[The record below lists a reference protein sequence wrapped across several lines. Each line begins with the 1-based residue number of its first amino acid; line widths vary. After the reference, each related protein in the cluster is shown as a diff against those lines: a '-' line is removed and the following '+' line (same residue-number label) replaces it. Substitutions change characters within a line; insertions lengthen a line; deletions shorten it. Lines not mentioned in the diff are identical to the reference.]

1 MATAPSPR
9 GPMDRGGDSTSL
21 FAQPHPWL
29 PRVASFDLLASA
41 PAPSPSPSSSDAHSR
56 GNAAHALDLVAP
68 RWHAPTPGT
77 DLNKPPRDTADP
89 PAAGFV
95 APWQPYRLFPT
106 HQPPRG
112 RGTAPPDFVA
122 TADNLKAL
130 LQMPWT
136 NQPVSLAVHRCGTT
150 LLLDDVNERQ
160 ANAVYESLGGP
171 GLVPPWMPG
180 APRPRDPGGERDSIS
195 PRRRPPPGFPADYS
209 RLRRPSIDRWDGGGG
224 RSSGTAHDRP
234 RGPVGSYAAAV
245 HSPIGPPRV
254 VSPSVPRESQAALE
268 AKLLYHSLSVEAGL
282 GRLDIR
288 EGTEG
293 AEGAEG
299 AEEDEDEEDERRMR
313 RPPAVIHLPPPPP
326 KSTAPTGAL
335 QLRGAARA
343 VADAMVSSARNACG
357 GDEDEEGGSAGGGTS
372 GGCYTPGDVPPGDRA
387 FGKPHL
393 FEWEVHGHRLLVESS
408 LAVFRREGRT
418 PMSLKLVDLDA
429 ERPNT
434 GAALSTWLDNAI
446 AGVPELAV
454 CYHRGGLIHHYDVL
468 QTDDIAAL
476 CAPRFDPDVIL
487 AYAARVLEFLQHH
500 CADDGSQYWL
510 LGDGSAEGGLHLYDV
525 TKGIV
530 AASVGDER
538 PGAGTTG
545 GAEGAEGAE
554 GADDKGGDDGG
565 RALPAPRPVRLP
577 WVDPAGTP
585 DVPTDDDDDD
595 NRLASRARQDNAGGS
610 ASSSSSIHSIHSIN
624 SINSSEGGGRR
635 QPPGVAGAAGRY
647 ALLERV
653 ASVLSPSAH
662 PAMFSA
668 YKEELAAACLAG
680 VSDIHPSRSESVNSA
695 TKAAAGDGEGDGEG
709 DGGWSWEPAANF
721 ADVSSGLT
729 FATGDL
735 TPGVGPG
742 LARKALGHLA
752 EAHAALTAA
761 LNSASTPRECDEE
774 THRRLRASLGGVL
787 AARVACKLGVA
798 RAMHRAGRLGRALA
812 VAESAAVDV
821 SRRVVVLGGSAS
833 KGSPDGGGGDRGAA
847 EKGKHIAAACAAGLG
862 DVHAALGERV
872 SGEGGADAAAHEK
885 REWEAMRGT
894 LERAGEPNGGA
905 EGADEGAEG
914 ADSPTAAGFGP
925 GMGHPS
931 PGEFL
936 GRGPGDAAGHASAA
950 EAWYASA
957 AMDGTF
963 DASDASSAAGIWRR
977 YGALRNERG
986 KAALR
991 EAAEMSS
998 GGDGEK
1004 AAADFVLQCAETCYA
1019 DASTAFE
1026 KAKDRVNAALV
1037 GLNRAQ
1043 ACRARAAWNLPRAV
1057 ATSPRLIEAEPDPR
1071 GRGRENDD
1079 RWRLR
1084 EFEAAA
1090 GHCRRALQSL
1100 QPAAGSDRGGGRR
1113 RGNGNDRRGGEPPPA
1128 VVSAVRSEL
1137 GNAALAAGLELR
1149 RLGDVPGAITRMEEA
1164 VRVLQAPPVD
1174 RSHIAVASLSAAHY
1188 HLGSLLAD
1196 AALAREDGAGVASF
1210 GSVSGSHDGGNKF
1223 LPAQRH
1229 LERALAGFPPT
1240 TAPLDHARLRL
1251 RLAALA
1257 DATGEGVVRGG
1268 GGGAAG
1274 VGHRESA
1281 VAHLLRAG
1289 AAFGSAPPGL
1299 DGERGWTEA
1308 RKETEE
1314 LLLAVLKNLVQCSV
1328 GGKRHGVHRELY
1340 SRALRG
1346 FGGSLRDF
1354 ASGLGELEEAA
1365 RLAHV
1370 IR

>member
-1 MATAPSPR
+1 LATAPSPR

-41 PAPSPSPSSSDAHSR
+41 PAPSPSPSASDAHAR
-56 GNAAHALDLVAP
+56 GNAHALDLVAP

-77 DLNKPPRDTADP
+77 DLNKPPKDTADP

-171 GLVPPWMPG
+171 GLFPPWMPG
-180 APRPRDPGGERDSIS
+180 GPRASDPRGEQDSIS
-195 PRRRPPPGFPADYS
+195 PGPRPSPRRPPPGFPADYS
-209 RLRRPSIDRWDGGGG
+209 RLRRPSIDHWDGG
-224 RSSGTAHDRP
+224 RSPGTAHDA
-234 RGPVGSYAAAV
+234 RGPVGSYAAAAAA
-245 HSPIGPPRV
+245 PIGPAPR
-254 VSPSVPRESQAALE
+254 PGPALESQAALE

-288 EGTEG
+288 EG
-293 AEGAEG
+293 AEGADDSDDSDDSDDHEH
-299 AEEDEDEEDERRMR
+299 EHERRMR
-313 RPPAVIHLPPPPP
+313 RAPAVIHLPPPPP
-326 KSTAPTGAL
+326 KSSAPTGAL

-343 VADAMVSSARNACG
+343 VADAMVSSAAPARLAAEKAY
-357 GDEDEEGGSAGGGTS
+357 GDEEDGGGAGSAGGGTS
-372 GGCYTPGDVPPGDRA
+372 GYYTPGDGA

-476 CAPRFDPDVIL
+476 CAPPFDPDVIL

-525 TKGIV
+525 TKGII
-530 AASVGDER
+530 AASVGDES
-538 PGAGTTG
+538 PGAGTT
-545 GAEGAEGAE
+545 EGAE
-554 GADDKGGDDGG
+554 GADGAEGNDSDDSDDGG
-565 RALPAPRPVRLP
+565 RALPAPRSVRLP
-577 WVDPAGTP
+577 WVTPAGAP

-595 NRLASRARQDNAGGS
+595 PEPAPRARHVNVGGS
-610 ASSSSSIHSIHSIN
+610 TSSSSSIHPIRSIK
-624 SINSSEGGGRR
+624 SSEGGRP

-680 VSDIHPSRSESVNSA
+680 VSDDPSQSESVNSA
-695 TKAAAGDGEGDGEG
+695 TKAAAGDGGDGEG
-709 DGGWSWEPAANF
+709 DGGWSWEPAANI
-721 ADVSSGLT
+721 ATVSSGLT

-761 LNSASTPRECDEE
+761 LDSASTLPADEE
-774 THRRLRASLGGVL
+774 VHRRLRPSLGGVL
-787 AARVACKLGVA
+787 AARVACKIGIA
-798 RAMHRAGRLGRALA
+798 RAMYRAGHLGRALA

-821 SRRVVVLGGSAS
+821 SRRVALGVSAS
-833 KGSPDGGGGDRGAA
+833 KGSPDGGGGDRGA
-847 EKGKHIAAACAAGLG
+847 EKGKSIAAAAAAAAAGLG

-872 SGEGGADAAAHEK
+872 SGEGGADAAAHER

-905 EGADEGAEG
+905 EGAEG
-914 ADSPTAAGFGP
+914 ADSAAGFGP

-957 AMDGTF
+957 ATDGTF
-963 DASDASSAAGIWRR
+963 DASDASSAAGVWRR

-998 GGDGEK
+998 GGDGER
-1004 AAADFVLQCAETCYA
+1004 AASDFVLQCAETCYA

-1057 ATSPRLIEAEPDPR
+1057 ATSSRLMEAKPEL
-1071 GRGRENDD
+1071 GGQGQEKDD

-1100 QPAAGSDRGGGRR
+1100 QPAAGSDRGCRR
-1113 RGNGNDRRGGEPPPA
+1113 RGIDRRGDPPAA
-1128 VVSAVRSEL
+1128 VVSAARSEL
-1137 GNAALAAGLELR
+1137 GNAALAAGLELK
-1149 RLGDVPGAITRMEEA
+1149 RLGDTAGAATRMEEA
-1164 VRVLQAPPVD
+1164 VRVLQGAVD
-1174 RSHIAVASLSAAHY
+1174 RSSPAAVASLSAAHY

-1196 AALAREDGAGVASF
+1196 AALARGDGAGVSP
-1210 GSVSGSHDGGNKF
+1210 SHLAVDGGNKF

-1268 GGGAAG
+1268 GGGGAG

-1281 VAHLLRAG
+1281 VGHLLRAG
-1289 AAFGSAPPGL
+1289 AAFASAPPGL
-1299 DGERGWTEA
+1299 DGERGWMEA

-1328 GGKRHGVHRELY
+1328 GGKRHGGHRELY

-1346 FGGSLRDF
+1346 FGGGSLGDF
-1354 ASGLGELEEAA
+1354 ASGLGELEEVA